1 MACMQSGILVGPSA
15 LSRMEWFKELFFPD
29 REIPVVD
36 VLSRV
41 GLVFTAFLIGL
52 KMDPGLLKR
61 SGKKAVVIGLSSI
74 AVPFVSIVLTSS
86 LILMDKEWEDK
97 LLYVLIISAAN
108 SLTSFANLVPAL
120 TELKLLNSE
129 IGRIAM
135 SASMT
140 NDIIATMAILIYK
153 LKEAGSVESVN
164 SFYAT
169 LSLGLYIFF
178 VVGIIR
184 PMAIW
189 IIERTPP
196 GKPVDEGYILFFLVI
211 LLVSTFIGDFIGT
224 NIYYSSLILG
234 LVIPDGPPLAA
245 ALTEKIE
252 ASVGLIFLPT
262 YFSRSGMRTSV
273 DSIKSMNEW
282 RFLQLINFMG
292 WLGKVMGA
300 LLPSLY
306 YKFPFNDALSL
317 SLFLNSKGLVE
328 VVAYNIMYKNRIISQ
343 QSFTVM
349 MFNALIVTGLST
361 PMAASIYKPFRR
373 YTVYK
378 RRTVQ
383 HSKPDSEL
391 RVMVCVHDQSHVP
404 TAISLLEAVY
414 VSEESPLS
422 IYAVHLVE
430 LVGRAAP
437 LLIPHKLSRSES
449 IAHHISR
456 SERIIN
462 AFLIQEQRNQGR
474 VTVHPFTTIAPYA
487 SMHDEICHLAL
498 EKRTSL
504 ILLPFHK
511 RRVLGGS
518 IHVNSRLRAANHK
531 VLLHAP
537 CSVGVIIDK
546 VTTEDDA
553 NPVCTL
559 PGKVEYS
566 VALFFFGGEDDREG
580 LAIAGRLAASSG
592 VSLDVTRFLPS
603 RSIREN
609 PMERKLD
616 NRLLEQFRHETICM
630 DRVTYREQLVQDM
643 EEIVGVLRE
652 YSDAIY
658 DLVIVGMRH
667 RVNSVVTEG
676 GLMDW
681 SDCPELG
688 VVGDFLASPDF
699 NGKFTILVVKQ
710 QDQSDADSYL
720 PDVDE
725 GLYDQEL
732 SSPPAP
738 GALGRANSL
747 DRHVEQS

>member
-1 MACMQSGILVGPSA
+1 MQSGIVVGPTV
-15 LSRMEWFKELFFPD
+15 LSRMEWFKDLFFPD
-29 REIPVVD
+29 KETPVVE
-36 VLSRV
+36 VFSRV
-41 GLVFTAFLIGL
+41 GLVYTAFLTGL

-61 SGKKAVVIGLSSI
+61 YGKKAVVIGLSSI
-74 AVPFVSIVLTSS
+74 AVPLFVSIALTSG
-86 LILMDKEWEDK
+86 LIMMAKDKEK
-97 LLYVLIISAAN
+97 LSYVFRICAIN

-140 NDIIATMAILIYK
+140 NDIVGSTGVIIYT
-153 LKEAGSVESVN
+153 LKYAGRVDSAY

-169 LSLGLYIFF
+169 FSLGVYIFF
-178 VVGIIR
+178 VLGIIR

-189 IIERTPP
+189 IIERTPL

-211 LLVSTFIGDFIGT
+211 LLVSAFMGDLIGT
-224 NIYYSSLILG
+224 NIYYSSLVLG

-252 ASVGLIFLPT
+252 ALVGTIFMPIYL
-262 YFSRSGMRTSV
+262 FRSGMRTNV
-273 DSIKSMNEW
+273 DSITSRNDW

-292 WLGKVMGA
+292 WLGKVTGT

-317 SLFLNSKGLVE
+317 SLFLNTKGVVE
-328 VVAYNIMYKNRIISQ
+328 LIAYNILYNKGILSQ
-343 QSFTVM
+343 QSFTIM
-349 MFNALIVTGLST
+349 IFTALIVTVLST
-361 PMAASIYKPFRR
+361 TMAASIYKPSRR
-373 YTVYK
+373 HTVYK

-391 RVMVCVHDQSHVP
+391 RVIICVHNQSHVP

-414 VSEESPLS
+414 MSEESPLS
-422 IYAVHLVE
+422 IYALHLVE

-449 IAHHISR
+449 IAHHISHA
-456 SERIIN
+456 EHIIN
-462 AFLIQEQRNQGR
+462 AFLILEQRNQGG
-474 VTVHPFTTIAPYA
+474 VNVHPFTTIAPYA

-511 RRVLGGS
+511 NRELGGG
-518 IHVNSRLRAANHK
+518 ILVNSRLRATNHK

-546 VTTEDDA
+546 VTIEDDA

-559 PGKVEYS
+559 PDKFEYS
-566 VALFFFGGEDDREG
+566 VALFFLGGEDDREG
-580 LAIAGRLAASSG
+580 LAIAGRMVASPG

-603 RSIREN
+603 RSIKEN
-609 PMERKLD
+609 PME
-616 NRLLEQFRHETICM
+616 TG
-630 DRVTYREQLVQDM
+630 
-643 EEIVGVLRE
+643 EE
-652 YSDAIY
+652 A
-658 DLVIVGMRH
+658 
-667 RVNSVVTEG
+667 
-676 GLMDW
+676 
-681 SDCPELG
+681 
-688 VVGDFLASPDF
+688 
-699 NGKFTILVVKQ
+699 
-710 QDQSDADSYL
+710 
-720 PDVDE
+720 
-725 GLYDQEL
+725 
-732 SSPPAP
+732 
-738 GALGRANSL
+738 
-747 DRHVEQS
+747 

>member
-1 MACMQSGILVGPSA
+1 
-15 LSRMEWFKELFFPD
+15 MEWFKESFFPD
-29 REIPVVD
+29 REIPVVN
-36 VLSRV
+36 VLSRFGMV
-41 GLVFTAFLIGL
+41 YTAFLIGL
-52 KMDPGLLKR
+52 RMDPGLLKR

-74 AVPFVSIVLTSS
+74 AVPFITIALSS
-86 LILMDKEWEDK
+86 GLILMSKDKEDRI
-97 LLYVLIISAAN
+97 LYVFSVCAVN
-108 SLTSFANLVPAL
+108 SLTSFANLVPTL

-140 NDIIATMAILIYK
+140 NDIVAAMAIMIYT
-153 LKEAGSVESVN
+153 LKQAGRDNSVYI
-164 SFYAT
+164 FYAT
-169 LSLGLYIFF
+169 LSLGVYIFF

-189 IIERTPP
+189 VIERTPP
-196 GKPVDEGYILFFLVI
+196 GKPVDEGYILFFLVM
-211 LLVSTFIGDFIGT
+211 LLVSAFMGDTIGT
-224 NIYYSSLILG
+224 NVYYSSLMLG

-245 ALTEKIE
+245 GLTEKIE
-252 ASVGLIFLPT
+252 TIVGAIFMPI
-262 YFSRSGMRTSV
+262 YFSSSGMKTSV
-273 DSIKSMNEW
+273 DSITIGNDW

-292 WLGKVMGA
+292 WLGKVTGT

-328 VVAYNIMYKNRIISQ
+328 VIAYNMLYNNGIISQ

-349 MFNALIVTGLST
+349 IFSVIIVTGLST
-361 PMAASIYKPFRR
+361 PMAASIYKPFRH

-378 RRTVQ
+378 RQDGKDKEARL
-383 HSKPDSEL
+383 KPL
-391 RVMVCVHDQSHVP
+391 RS
-404 TAISLLEAVY
+404 
-414 VSEESPLS
+414 
-422 IYAVHLVE
+422 
-430 LVGRAAP
+430 GRAAP

-474 VTVHPFTTIAPYA
+474 VNVHPFTTIAPYT
-487 SMHDEICHLAL
+487 SIHDEVCHLAL
-498 EKRTSL
+498 DKRALL

-511 RRVLGGS
+511 RRVLGGGV
-518 IHVNSRLRAANHK
+518 HVNSRLRAANHK

-537 CSVGVIIDK
+537 CSVGVVIDK

-553 NPVCTL
+553 NYVCTL
-559 PGKVEYS
+559 PGKVEYN

-580 LAIAGRLAASSG
+580 LAIAGRMAASPG

-616 NRLLEQFRHETICM
+616 NRLLEQFRHETIGM

-667 RVNSVVTEG
+667 KVNSVVTEG

-699 NGKFTILVVKQ
+699 SGKFTILVVKQ

-725 GLYDQEL
+725 GLYDEEL

-738 GALGRANSL
+738 GAPGRATSL
-747 DRHVEQS
+747 DRHVEHS